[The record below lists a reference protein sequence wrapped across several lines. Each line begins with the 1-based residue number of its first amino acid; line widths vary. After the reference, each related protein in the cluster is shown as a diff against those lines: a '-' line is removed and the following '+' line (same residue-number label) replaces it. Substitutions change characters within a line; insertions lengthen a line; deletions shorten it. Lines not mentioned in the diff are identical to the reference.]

1 MKSTSDVVI
10 IGGGCMGAST
20 AYHLAS
26 LGIQNVVLLER
37 ETQLAVGST
46 GRNAGGVRHQFST
59 LQNIQLSMESIH
71 LIERFEE
78 EVGYPMDFHQD
89 GYLFLLSTPESVEI
103 FRNNIT
109 LQRSL
114 GIEVDLVSPDE
125 AVRLAPGLSVDGVLA
140 ASYCARDGIADP
152 NGLTMGFA
160 RAAQA
165 KGVQIER
172 NTTVTGIT
180 IDKHRIAGVTTNK
193 GTISTPCV
201 VNATGPHAARVAAL
215 AGVKVPVTPLRRNI
229 FIAQPPD
236 EGVSGVNYPDNH
248 IMVIDSATSFYF
260 HREGPNIL
268 FGMGD
273 PDETPGF
280 DMTVRWDFLDSVVE
294 VAMSRLPTLVEGKVS
309 HAWAGLYA
317 MSPDGN
323 AIIGEANTVAGFY
336 LINGFS
342 GHGFQQSPAVGRLL
356 AAQIAGHDT
365 DIDLSPFALDR
376 FGAGTTSPEANVV

>member
-1 MKSTSDVVI
+1 
-10 IGGGCMGAST
+10 MGAST
-20 AYHLAS
+20 AYHLAC

-59 LQNIQLSMESIH
+59 RQNIQLSMESIR
-71 LIERFEE
+71 LMQRFED

-89 GYLFLLSTPESVEI
+89 GYLFLLSTQESVET

-114 GIEVDLVSPDE
+114 GIEVDLVTPSE

-165 KGVQIER
+165 KGVQVER

-180 IDKHRIAGVTTNK
+180 VDKHRISGVTTDK
-193 GTISTPCV
+193 GNISTPCV

-215 AGVKVPVTPLRRNI
+215 AGVELPVTPLRRNI

-236 EGVSGVNYPDNH
+236 EAVSGVNYPDNH

-268 FGMGD
+268 FGMGAQ
-273 PDETPGF
+273 DETPGF

-323 AIIGEANTVAGFY
+323 AIVGEVDSVAGFY

-356 AAQIAGHDT
+356 AAQIAGRET
-365 DIDLSPFALDR
+365 DIDLSPFALNR
-376 FGAGTTSPEANVV
+376 FGSGTSSPEDNVV